1 LHPITTTSAIEVGA
15 GAIELKTGGLSSRE
29 VERYS
34 RQMMVEGIGESGQRK
49 LSNATVAVM
58 GIGGLGSPATIY
70 LAAAGVGKI
79 ILVDYQAPDISNL
92 NRQVLHWERD
102 VNEGKSK
109 VESAAW
115 KAREFNSDI
124 EIVPKK
130 IKVTEENIGGVFA
143 DVDVILDCLDDFS
156 PRYLLND
163 FCVRE
168 DVPFVHAA
176 VEGFNGQITTI
187 VPGNTPCLKC
197 LFPVRPPKKAVFPI
211 AGVTAGVFGVLEV
224 AEAFKL
230 ITGIGEPL
238 LSKLMVGDLLYDHWE
253 TIEICRID
261 TCMVCG
267 HARQEK

>member
-1 LHPITTTSAIEVGA
+1 MGA
-15 GAIELKTGGLSSRE
+15 GKLRTGGLSPRE

-58 GIGGLGSPATIY
+58 GIGGLGSPATMY

-79 ILVDYQAPDISNL
+79 ILVDYQTPDISNL

-102 VNEGKSK
+102 VAEGRSK

-115 KAREFNSDI
+115 KARELNSDI
-124 EIVPKK
+124 EVVTKR
-130 IKVTEENIGGVFA
+130 IKVTEQNIEEVFA
-143 DVDVILDCLDDFS
+143 EADVILDCLDDFS

-168 DVPFVHAA
+168 GVPFVHAA
-176 VEGFNGQITTI
+176 VEGFNGQMTTI
-187 VPGNTPCLKC
+187 LPGKTPCLKC
-197 LFPVRPPKKAVFPI
+197 LFPVEPPKKAVFPI
-211 AGVTAGVFGVLEV
+211 VGVTAGVFGTLEA

-230 ITGIGEPL
+230 ISGIGEPL
-238 LSKLMVGDLLYDHWE
+238 LSKLMVGDLLHDHWE
-253 TIEICRID
+253 IIEICRVD

-267 HARQEK
+267 HGPRE